1 MSPINIEETHIK
13 NQKATPADSARATD
27 WYVVQVVGGQEQ
39 IVRRLILNRFA
50 GGGRELSES
59 MKKLQEM
66 QTPSPYLIEECFIPM
81 RERKIKYRG
90 KWQLVKE
97 RILPGYVFI
106 VTKNPEQVFQSLKQI
121 PRFTSLLGNTDAGF
135 IPLNEQE
142 VHFLSRFG
150 NSEHVSHLSQVTVEA
165 GNKVRILEG
174 DLLNYE
180 GEIVKVNLH
189 KRVAIVRVPF
199 MGSSVDVHL
208 GIEIVEKVDIGK

>member
-1 MSPINIEETHIK
+1 MSPINMEETPIK
-13 NQKATPADSARATD
+13 NEKAAEADRAKRAD

-39 IVRRLILNRFA
+39 IVRRLILNRFS
-50 GGGRELSES
+50 GGGRALSENS
-59 MKKLQEM
+59 NKMQEL

-81 RERKIKYRG
+81 LERKIKYKG
-90 KWQLVKE
+90 KWRLVKE

-106 VTKNPEQVFQSLKQI
+106 VTRSPEQVFQSLKQI
-121 PRFTSLLGNTDAGF
+121 PRFTSLLGDADSGF
-135 IPLNEQE
+135 FPLNEQE
-142 VHFLSRFG
+142 VHFISRFG
-150 NSEHVSHLSQVTVEA
+150 DHEHVSHLSQVTVEA

-180 GEIVKVNLH
+180 GEIVKINLH

-208 GIEIVEKVDIGK
+208 GIEIVEKVDIEK